1 MNKTKEEILQ
11 PHISTYQSDN
21 GESDFD
27 FIWPENASRA
37 MDEYTTHLTDQIK
50 SMDGQV
56 KGLREQRKYWHDNWN
71 EIIKAVLPKSS
82 GCRDCADE
90 NGICPSS
97 KLPCDPTKAVV
108 HLFSSLQSQL
118 ESLQKENAKL
128 TIILSAD
135 NSDKLDLENKVKE
148 YEELMMDLEYSYMDW
163 IDAEGTQNDGRFS
176 VEVNNIRI
184 KAKALTN

>member
-1 MNKTKEEILQ
+1 MNKTKEEILKETAINQ
-11 PHISTYQSDN
+11 KIAETNIIKETAEIIYKTLNRGQEQNSTS
-21 GESDFD
+21 
-27 FIWPENASRA
+27 IINAIEQRINDCFVSH
-37 MDEYTTHLTDQIK
+37 TTHLTDQIK
-50 SMDGQV
+50 SMENYISDVDGQV
-56 KGLREQRKYWHDNWN
+56 KELRDEN
-71 EIIKAVLPKSS
+71 EIQGNYNDMLIK
-82 GCRDCADE
+82 E
-90 NGICPSS
+90 
-97 KLPCDPTKAVV
+97 
-108 HLFSSLQSQL
+108 L

-148 YEELMMDLEYSYMDW
+148 YEELMMDLEDSYMDW

>member
-1 MNKTKEEILQ
+1 MKNTKEEILRVIGNSYRYSSEGFLID
-11 PHISTYQSDN
+11 HDILADN
-21 GESDFD
+21 ILMLYDLLK
-27 FIWPENASRA
+27 A
-37 MDEYTTHLTDQIK
+37 HLTDQIK
-50 SMDGQV
+50 SMENYISDVDGQV
-56 KGLREQRKYWHDNWN
+56 KELREEN
-71 EIIKAVLPKSS
+71 EIQGNYNDMLIK
-82 GCRDCADE
+82 E
-90 NGICPSS
+90 
-97 KLPCDPTKAVV
+97 
-108 HLFSSLQSQL
+108 L

-148 YEELMMDLEYSYMDW
+148 YEELMMDLEDSYMDW

>member
-1 MNKTKEEILQ
+1 MNKTKEEILRAIGNSYRYSSEGFLID
-11 PHISTYQSDN
+11 HDILADN
-21 GESDFD
+21 ILMLYDLLK
-27 FIWPENASRA
+27 A
-37 MDEYTTHLTDQIK
+37 HLTDQIK
-50 SMDGQV
+50 SMENYISDVDGQV
-56 KGLREQRKYWHDNWN
+56 KELREEN
-71 EIIKAVLPKSS
+71 EIQGNYNDMLIK
-82 GCRDCADE
+82 E
-90 NGICPSS
+90 
-97 KLPCDPTKAVV
+97 
-108 HLFSSLQSQL
+108 L

-148 YEELMMDLEYSYMDW
+148 YEELMMDLEDSYMDW